1 MTQSE
6 HRAHN
11 AVHYPGTR
19 QLCALCDEPT
29 GCCEE
34 DSIYRD
40 TCERPICLEC
50 AEKYDEQQEQEEA
63 NNNARGEGMEG
74 ESCP

>member
-1 MTQSE
+1 MMTQSE

-29 GCCEE
+29 GNCEE
-34 DSIYRD
+34 DSIYLEI
-40 TCERPICLEC
+40 CELQICSAC
-50 AEKYDEQQEQEEA
+50 ADKHDEQQEQEEA
-63 NNNARGEGMEG
+63 NNNAPGEGMEG
-74 ESCP
+74 GG